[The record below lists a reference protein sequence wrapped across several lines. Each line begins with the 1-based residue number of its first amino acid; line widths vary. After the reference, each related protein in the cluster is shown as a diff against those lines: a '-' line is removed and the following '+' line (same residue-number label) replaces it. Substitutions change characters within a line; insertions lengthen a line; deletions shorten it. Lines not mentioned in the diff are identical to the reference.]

1 MSSKGKQDVSA
12 DTERGLEGDA
22 EVVFAPPP
30 PYEFHSSGE
39 LLASTSIVNGNRFS
53 SFNNWKCPTNP
64 ALQLM
69 EPSTSTSRHLRQ
81 IR

>member
-1 MSSKGKQDVSA
+1 MSSKGKQNVLA
-12 DTERGLEGDA
+12 DTERDLEGDT

-39 LLASTSIVNGNRFS
+39 LLASTSIVNGNRFR
-53 SFNNWKCPTNP
+53 SFANWKCPTNP
-64 ALQLM
+64 TLQLM

-81 IR
+81 MR